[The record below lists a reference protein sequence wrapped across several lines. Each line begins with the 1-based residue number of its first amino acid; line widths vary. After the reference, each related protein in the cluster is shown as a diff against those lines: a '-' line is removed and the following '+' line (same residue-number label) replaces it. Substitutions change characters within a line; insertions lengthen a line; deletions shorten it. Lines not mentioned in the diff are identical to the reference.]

1 MSVSKWKWTP
11 ECDRGICVGDCD
23 QCDKAVEEVT
33 IKAKLYKQMPD
44 PFVNL
49 KKIEVHDPSIDQ
61 LVEEQKAQAVP
72 AFGEWVPVKTRP
84 MTEQER
90 KELDEVCDWIDWAS
104 DEATM
109 FDCKMPED
117 KQDVLICTES
127 GYIFLDTCINDDYGY
142 GLEERDDWDGVVA
155 WMPLPEPYGGAK

>member
-1 MSVSKWKWTP
+1 MSVSKWAYT
-11 ECDRGICVGDCD
+11 EACDRGICIGDCD
-23 QCDKAVEEVT
+23 LCDKAVPV
-33 IKAKLYKQMPD
+33 
-44 PFVNL
+44 
-49 KKIEVHDPSIDQ
+49 
-61 LVEEQKAQAVP
+61 
-72 AFGEWVPVKTRP
+72 FGEWVPIKTRP

-155 WMPLPEPYGGAK
+155 WMPLPEPYGGDR

>member
-23 QCDKAVEEVT
+23 LCDKAKPE
-33 IKAKLYKQMPD
+33 
-44 PFVNL
+44 
-49 KKIEVHDPSIDQ
+49 
-61 LVEEQKAQAVP
+61 
-72 AFGEWVPVKTRP
+72 FGEWVPIKTRL
-84 MTEQER
+84 MTEKER

-104 DEATM
+104 DEAIM

-117 KQDVLICTES
+117 DQTVLICTES